1 MAGRSRSGGS
11 KDRFSSKVTED
22 EKGLNQFQLLYQLAS
37 PLVLFSWTGGLC
49 AVGWKGWNAVSFVR
63 EKPRPSV
70 TLDKDGPGTEVG
82 KVKNNVI
89 SAKTAMLPN
98 SCATRR
104 GVSGGIGLPKS
115 VCCLGI
121 MQESGHSSAYN
132 FRFDC

>member
-1 MAGRSRSGGS
+1 MAGRFRSGGS

-37 PLVLFSWTGGLC
+37 PLVLFSWTGGVC
-49 AVGWKGWNAVSFVR
+49 ADERKGWKKRW
-63 EKPRPSV
+63 PSV

-82 KVKNNVI
+82 KVKINVT

-104 GVSGGIGLPKS
+104 GVGGGIGLPKS

-121 MQESGHSSAYN
+121 MQESDNSSAYD
-132 FRFDC
+132 FPFDC